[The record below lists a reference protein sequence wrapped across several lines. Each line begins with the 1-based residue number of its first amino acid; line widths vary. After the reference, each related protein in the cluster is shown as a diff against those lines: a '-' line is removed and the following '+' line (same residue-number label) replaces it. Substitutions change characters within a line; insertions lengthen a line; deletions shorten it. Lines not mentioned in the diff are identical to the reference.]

1 MCQIACLRFSKLPAS
16 EAKRKPFAVE
26 STRAIKHGGRTACP
40 SIRAPCRRRRPAN
53 LIAHVILERSRRRRS
68 SSREI
73 GTVLQLSFQLEVAVA
88 VLPLFLRPPD
98 RFAPRDRRIV
108 VLMSVAAYVQGFAQ
122 AQATN
127 TVPFARI
134 SLGLSVGEMSQIL
147 AITRFGSVLALA
159 FSFYGDRRGRRGA
172 FLAAFTILILANV
185 ATALVPNPT
194 AFTALQAIVRMTATA
209 VGVLALVYL
218 AEELA
223 PNIRA
228 YGIAIYAGAAS
239 FGAGTALF
247 ALPVAE
253 TGREAWRYLFA
264 ATAIGFVFLPLLYSR
279 LNESRVFHDPSKKV
293 NLFSALGGSHFVNFW
308 LFALVSLLAAA
319 FSAVSLTFALERLV
333 NELDI
338 ETTQAVAVML
348 IGGTAGGI
356 GFLLGGRLADTWGRR
371 PTTMLGFTMS
381 LAGGLGLYWLDSLP
395 LIVAAVAISS
405 LGSFAAVPALGAHR
419 NELFPTSIR
428 ATAVVWLNTVGVFGS
443 IGGLAIGRFA
453 IDEIGLSM
461 TVTYL
466 GIGMVLST
474 LLILFLPETRGQV
487 LGRESANSVL

>member
-1 MCQIACLRFSKLPAS
+1 
-16 EAKRKPFAVE
+16 
-26 STRAIKHGGRTACP
+26 
-40 SIRAPCRRRRPAN
+40 
-53 LIAHVILERSRRRRS
+53 
-68 SSREI
+68 
-73 GTVLQLSFQLEVAVA
+73 
-88 VLPLFLRPPD
+88 
-98 RFAPRDRRIV
+98 
-108 VLMSVAAYVQGFAQ
+108 MSVAAYVQGFAQ

-127 TVPFARI
+127 TVPFARL
-134 SLGLSVGEMSQIL
+134 SLDVSVGEMSQIL

-159 FSFYGDRRGRRGA
+159 FSFYGDRRGRRKP
-172 FLAAFTILILANV
+172 FLTAFTILILANV

-194 AFTALQAIVRMTATA
+194 AYTTLQAIVRMTATA

-223 PNIRA
+223 PSIRA

-253 TGREAWRYLFA
+253 MGREAWRFLFA
-264 ATAIGFVFLPLLYSR
+264 ATAIGLVFLPLLYSR
-279 LNESRVFHDPSKKV
+279 LNESRAFHDPSSRRV
-293 NLFSALGGSHFVNFW
+293 NLFSALGGSHFTTFW
-308 LFALVSLLAAA
+308 LFALISLLAAA

-333 NELDI
+333 NELGI
-338 ETTQAVAVML
+338 ETTTAVAVML

-371 PTTMLGFTMS
+371 PTIVLGFAMS
-381 LAGGLGLYWLDSLP
+381 LAGGLGLYWFDSLP
-395 LIVAAVAISS
+395 LIVAAVAVSS
-405 LGSFAAVPALGAHR
+405 LGSFVAVPALGAQR

-443 IGGLAIGRFA
+443 ITGLAIGRFA

-466 GIGMVLST
+466 GIGMALAT
-474 LLILFLPETRGQV
+474 LLILLLPETRGQV
-487 LGRESANSVL
+487 LGLEPTNSPL

>member
-1 MCQIACLRFSKLPAS
+1 
-16 EAKRKPFAVE
+16 
-26 STRAIKHGGRTACP
+26 
-40 SIRAPCRRRRPAN
+40 
-53 LIAHVILERSRRRRS
+53 
-68 SSREI
+68 
-73 GTVLQLSFQLEVAVA
+73 
-88 VLPLFLRPPD
+88 
-98 RFAPRDRRIV
+98 
-108 VLMSVAAYVQGFAQ
+108 MSVAAYVQGFAQ

-127 TVPFARI
+127 TLPFARL
-134 SLGLSVGEMSQIL
+134 SLGLTPGEMSQIL

-159 FSFYGDRRGRRGA
+159 FSFYGDRRGRRGP

-185 ATALVPNPT
+185 ATAFVPNPT
-194 AFTALQAIVRMTATA
+194 VYTALQGVVRMTATA

-223 PNIRA
+223 PSIRA
-228 YGIAIYAGAAS
+228 YGIAIYGGAAS

-253 TGREAWRYLFA
+253 NGREAWRYLFA
-264 ATAIGFVFLPLLYSR
+264 ATAIGIVFLPLLYSR
-279 LNESRVFHDPSKKV
+279 LNESRAFRDPSRRA
-293 NLFSALGGSHFVNFW
+293 NLFSALGGSHFANFW
-308 LFALVSLLAAA
+308 VFALISLLAAA
-319 FSAVSLTFALERLV
+319 FSAVSLTFVLERLV

-338 ETTQAVAVML
+338 DTTQAVTVML

-371 PTTMLGFTMS
+371 PTAMVGFSMS

-395 LIVAAVAISS
+395 LIIAAVAISS

-428 ATAVVWLNTVGVFGS
+428 ATAVVWLNTIGVFGS
-443 IGGLAIGRFA
+443 ITGLAVGRFA
-453 IDEIGLSM
+453 IDEIGLTM

-466 GIGMVLST
+466 GAGMLLST
-474 LLILFLPETRGQV
+474 LLFLLLPETRGRV
-487 LGRESANSVL
+487 LDFESAEVF

>member
-1 MCQIACLRFSKLPAS
+1 MALLP
-16 EAKRKPFAVE
+16 R
-26 STRAIKHGGRTACP
+26 
-40 SIRAPCRRRRPAN
+40 
-53 LIAHVILERSRRRRS
+53 LL
-68 SSREI
+68 
-73 GTVLQLSFQLEVAVA
+73 L
-88 VLPLFLRPPD
+88 PPD
-98 RFAPRDRRIV
+98 RFAPRDRKIV
-108 VLMSVAAYVQGFAQ
+108 LLMAVAAYVQGFAQ

-127 TVPFARI
+127 TLPFARL
-134 SLGLSVGEMSQIL
+134 SLGLTAGEMSQIL

-159 FSFYGDRRGRRGA
+159 FSFYGDRRGRRKPFLLA
-172 FLAAFTILILANV
+172 FSVLVIANV
-185 ATALVPNPT
+185 ATAFVPNPT
-194 AFTALQAIVRMTATA
+194 LYTALQGIVRMTATA

-223 PNIRA
+223 PSIRA
-228 YGIAIYAGAAS
+228 YGIAIYGGAAS

-253 TGREAWRYLFA
+253 TGREAWRFLFA
-264 ATAIGFVFLPLLYSR
+264 GTAIGVIFLPLLYSR
-279 LNESRVFHDPSKKV
+279 LNESRAFRDPSRNV
-293 NLFSALGGSHFVNFW
+293 NLFSALGGSHAVNFW
-308 LFALVSLLAAA
+308 VFALISVLAAA

-333 NELDI
+333 NELDV
-338 ETTQAVAVML
+338 ETTTAVAVML

-381 LAGGLGLYWLDSLP
+381 LAGGLGLYWLDTLP
-395 LIVAAVAISS
+395 LIIATVAISS

-428 ATAVVWLNTVGVFGS
+428 ATAVVWLNTFGVIGS
-443 IGGLAIGRFA
+443 IGGLAIGRVA
-453 IDEIGLSM
+453 IDNFGLTM

-466 GIGMVLST
+466 GAGMLLSA

-487 LGRESANSVL
+487 LDLESVNAVL